1 MTPRLSLT
9 LLVLLLAII
18 LPWWASGFILLLF
31 IFLYP
36 WYYEAVLVM
45 LVYEL
50 LYGTG
55 TFWLSLTL
63 LLIIPLIEAL
73 KKRLYVFN

>member
-1 MTPRLSLT
+1 MTSRLSLT
-9 LLVLLLAII
+9 LSALLLAII
-18 LPWWASGFILLLF
+18 LPWWASGFVLLLF

-36 WYYEAVLVM
+36 WYYEAILVM

-55 TFWLSLTL
+55 TFWLSLAL
-63 LLIIPLIEAL
+63 LLIIPLIEEL

>member
-9 LLVLLLAII
+9 LLALLLAIV

-45 LVYEL
+45 VVYEL
-50 LYGTG
+50 LYGLG
-55 TFWLSLTL
+55 PFWLSLAL

>member
-9 LLVLLLAII
+9 LLALLLAII
-18 LPWWASGFILLLF
+18 LPWWASGFILFLF

-55 TFWLSLTL
+55 TFWLSLAL

>member
-1 MTPRLSLT
+1 MTLRLSLT
-9 LLVLLLAII
+9 LLTII
-18 LPWWASGFILLLF
+18 LVIVLPWWASGFILLLF

-45 LVYEL
+45 VVYEL
-50 LYGTG
+50 LYGLG
-55 TFWLSLTL
+55 PFWLSLAL

>member
-9 LLVLLLAII
+9 LLALLLAII

-55 TFWLSLTL
+55 TFWLSLAL